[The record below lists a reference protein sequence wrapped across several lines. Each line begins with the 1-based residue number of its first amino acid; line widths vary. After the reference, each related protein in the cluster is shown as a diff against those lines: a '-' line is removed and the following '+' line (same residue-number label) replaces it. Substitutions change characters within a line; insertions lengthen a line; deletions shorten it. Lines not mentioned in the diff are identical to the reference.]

1 MTVSEAII
9 QMQGSEPGF
18 INRRSADY
26 AQTLLE
32 PEEIV
37 TAAVVANIFTRKEH
51 FPRVVV
57 LTDCHILAV
66 CGLPGIRRRVI
77 CDLKRLDKCV
87 EKPTAI
93 TYSASFAA
101 GENAFSMTIDPDTGE
116 KFSRRIAVIKGGIG
130 KEKSRAGYADPKAVA
145 ARLSAELAAEE
156 NKK

>member
-1 MTVSEAII
+1 MTVNEAII
-9 QMQGSEPGF
+9 QTQGSKPGF

-32 PEEIV
+32 PGEAV
-37 TAAVVANIFTRKEH
+37 TAAVVANIFTRREH
-51 FPRVVV
+51 FPGVVV
-57 LTDCHILAV
+57 LTDRHILAV
-66 CGLPGIRRRVI
+66 CGLPGIRRRII
-77 CDLKRLDKCV
+77 CDLERLDKCV

-116 KFSRRIAVIKGGIG
+116 KFSQRIAILRSGTG
-130 KEKSRAGYADPKAVA
+130 KEKGRVGYADPKAIA
-145 ARLSAELAAEE
+145 ARLAAELAAEE